1 MNDKRHWA
9 TWHLQFVAT
18 ARAQDLQD
26 VLDPLYVPRTPD
38 ERAVFLAKQ
47 EYLYAVF
54 VQNLLTD
61 EGKTYVRAH
70 ARDSN
75 AQAIFKELVDH
86 HTKSTHSQLT
96 ASSIM
101 QFLTSFKL
109 GVNPWKGKTT
119 VSFIAYFVEQM
130 RLYDDICYATA
141 EPILSDHFKRT
152 VLDTA
157 VQGIDDLRQ
166 VRITQNTLCQQ
177 LNKAPTFSEYLDLLQ
192 RAATIYDAHQQN
204 RTSNPRMD
212 NVSQRKVYATVHGG
226 YPYHDDSDGFD
237 RK

>member
-1 MNDKRHWA
+1 MA
-9 TWHLQFVAT
+9 TT
-18 ARAQDLQD
+18 RAQDLQD
-26 VLDPLYVPRTPD
+26 VLDPLYVPSNPD
-38 ERAVFLAKQ
+38 EKAVFLAKQ

-61 EGKTYVRAH
+61 EGKTYVRTH

-109 GVNPWKGKTT
+109 GVQPWKGKTT

-141 EPILSDHFKRT
+141 EPLLSDHFKRT
-152 VLDTA
+152 VLDSA
-157 VQGIDDLRQ
+157 VQGIDDLCQ
-166 VRITQNTLCQQ
+166 VHITQNTLCQQ
-177 LNKAPTFSEYLDLLQ
+177 ATTQHYSYYL
-192 RAATIYDAHQQN
+192 
-204 RTSNPRMD
+204 
-212 NVSQRKVYATVHGG
+212 
-226 YPYHDDSDGFD
+226 F
-237 RK
+237 